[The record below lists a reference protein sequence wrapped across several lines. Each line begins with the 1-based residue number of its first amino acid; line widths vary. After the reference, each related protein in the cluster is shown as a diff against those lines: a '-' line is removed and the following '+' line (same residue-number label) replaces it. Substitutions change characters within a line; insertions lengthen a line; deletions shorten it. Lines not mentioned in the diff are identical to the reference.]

1 MKFSIILLS
10 LLIASSLSINANRLK
25 KKTTSNDAYTIKI
38 TPPNGKEE
46 TFKVL
51 TLDEDVS
58 KYPKGLIFT
67 APKNA
72 KINQSFLD
80 FLELRAEGNSNDK
93 GAVNTYMLP
102 TVYINSISA
111 AIDTGLFEEEF
122 VELNLAKLDGEPTTL
137 VKIFLPH
144 RTFSFARNRRNA
156 IISGIN
162 VNKEKCKETIRAVM
176 QDLEKPMT
184 TYFSLVNSN
193 NRKKLNKQ
201 EKEAEKASLQSEMTT
216 KEASLKEVQKEIETL
231 KEEIR
236 KKENELALKRETNN
250 KIAGELKVISDSIAN
265 LDKDQEKIEE
275 EIKQNQ
281 EAKKTAVEIMQTQ
294 LTNLTLFE
302 PKESTVKL
310 NSYITGKEVEKA
322 YDFLTKRL
330 N

>member
-25 KKTTSNDAYTIKI
+25 KKTSSNDAYTIKI
-38 TPPNGKEE
+38 TPPNGTEE
-46 TFKVL
+46 EFKVL
-51 TLDEDVS
+51 TLDENVS

-72 KINQSFLD
+72 KINQSFMD

-111 AIDTGLFEEEF
+111 TIDTGLFEEEF
-122 VELNLAKLDGEPTTL
+122 VELNLAKLNGEPTTT

-144 RTFSFARNRRNA
+144 KAFSLGRTRRNE

-162 VNKEKCKETIRAVM
+162 MNKEKSKETIRAVM
-176 QDLEKPMT
+176 QELETPMT
-184 TYFSLVNSN
+184 TYFHLVNSN
-193 NRKKLNKQ
+193 NHKNLNKQ
-201 EKEAEKASLQSEMTT
+201 EKEEEKKSLQSKMKA
-216 KEASLKEVQKEIETL
+216 KECTLKDVQKEIETL

-236 KKENELALKRETNN
+236 KKENELASKRETNN
-250 KIAGELKVISDSIAN
+250 QIVGELKVISDSIAN
-265 LDKDQEKIEE
+265 LDKDQQKIEE

-281 EAKKTAVEIMQTQ
+281 EAKKKAVEIMQKQ
-294 LTNLTLFE
+294 LTNLTLYE

-310 NSYITGKEVEKA
+310 NNYITGKEVEKA